1 MANLFVN
8 IWLQQESD
16 KPGTACLFMFDR
28 TGADFVCGKVSRRM
42 RFLFQPGKW
51 LIAALLVLSL
61 AMAAGGCSL
70 PKKVPTG
77 PMVAGARVSNTALST
92 VGTRYVSGGTTP
104 NKGFD
109 CSGLVCWAYA
119 QNGLNMPRTAREQ
132 SKVGSS
138 VSKKSLR
145 EGDLVVFKIRGGMH
159 TGIYTGKGKFVH
171 SPSRGKTVREDKI
184 DSIYWKDK
192 FVAGRRHNRLQ

>member
-1 MANLFVN
+1 
-8 IWLQQESD
+8 
-16 KPGTACLFMFDR
+16 MFTIDR
-28 TGADFVCGKVSRRM
+28 
-42 RFLFQPGKW
+42 
-51 LIAALLVLSL
+51 IAAVVLRGAVAALRAGSRYRPGRLFLAGMLALSL
-61 AMAAGGCSL
+61 ALAAGGCSL
-70 PKKVPTG
+70 PKKVPSG
-77 PMVAGARVSNTALST
+77 PTVAGSRVSNTALSAI
-92 VGTRYVSGGTTP
+92 GTRYVSGGTTP

-119 QNGLNMPRTAREQ
+119 QNGVSMPRTAREQ

-145 EGDLVVFKIRGGMH
+145 AGDLVVFKIRGGMH

-184 DSIYWKDK
+184 DSIYWNDK